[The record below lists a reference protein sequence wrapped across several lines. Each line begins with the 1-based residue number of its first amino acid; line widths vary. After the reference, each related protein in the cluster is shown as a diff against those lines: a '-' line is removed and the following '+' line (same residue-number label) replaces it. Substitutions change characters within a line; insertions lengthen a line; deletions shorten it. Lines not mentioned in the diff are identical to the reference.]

1 MVQRAKEE
9 DKPSDSDSLLGLG
22 YSLGPSFSG
31 KLSPPPPTLQP
42 ESPVTEG
49 PSPTLSQR
57 QS

>member
-9 DKPSDSDSLLGLG
+9 DGSSDPGSLLGLG

-49 PSPTLSQR
+49 PSQTSSQG

>member
-9 DKPSDSDSLLGLG
+9 DGSSDPGSLLGLG

-49 PSPTLSQR
+49 PSQTSSQG
-57 QS
+57 